1 MSELFDKI
9 FGSFPEMRLMKE
21 ELMAKHTTFR
31 IGGPAEV
38 YACPNQE
45 QLPAL
50 LEAAKK
56 ENAEVTVIG
65 NGSNLLV
72 GDKGIRGLVIE
83 IAFRMLPHFQSL
95 PYLQEDIRLYTPD
108 SLL

>member
-65 NGSNLLV
+65 SGSI
-72 GDKGIRGLVIE
+72 KGWQPRRKAETVS
-83 IAFRMLPHFQSL
+83 FRFAIV
-95 PYLQEDIRLYTPD
+95 YG
-108 SLL
+108 